1 MESGSFRHHAAAQV
15 EVAASSRVWTA
26 AKCAQE
32 QPCGCVPASQAGARR
47 RELHRCRYAPGTKAI
62 GRTVGSGGLLRKR
75 IGAVGEGIC
84 AGGGPRP
91 GAAEHPA
98 PTSSSKGGGRQQNAH
113 PRPRQ
118 AGWQRCSVYSEADA
132 LSDFWLAFILA
143 ADSFNFCLRASL
155 LRGRDRRG
163 GWRRAGPQL
172 PHVRPNPSE
181 MGR

>member
-1 MESGSFRHHAAAQV
+1 MPRAAPLQEMPQAQRPLDALLGVVASSGSEYDESAK
-15 EVAASSRVWTA
+15 AS
-26 AKCAQE
+26 
-32 QPCGCVPASQAGARR
+32 
-47 RELHRCRYAPGTKAI
+47 APG
-62 GRTVGSGGLLRKR
+62 VGP
-75 IGAVGEGIC
+75 
-84 AGGGPRP
+84 GPAP
-91 GAAEHPA
+91 LSTQHPA
-98 PTSSSKGGGRQQNAH
+98 PTSSSKGGGRQQSAH

-118 AGWQRCSVYSEADA
+118 AGWQRCSVYSEANA